1 MTDETILSLREVS
14 KSFGGLKAVN
24 AVSFDLV
31 RGQITSL
38 VGPNGSGKTTLFN
51 CISGIYAPESG
62 RIFFLGRDITSFSA
76 ARRCKIGIGRT
87 FQVVRPFLRMT
98 CFENVLVGWYFGQG
112 KDQNQVPSG
121 ADGILEFVGLNGKKF
136 RQASD
141 LRLAE
146 RKRLEIARA
155 LATQPE
161 ILLLDEVAAG
171 LNPVEVQEMAS
182 LLHQIHRRGITLL
195 IVEHVMS
202 LVMDISDRVI
212 VLNEGQRI
220 ADGLPEEVS
229 SDKKVVEVYLGHS
242 ES

>member
-1 MTDETILSLREVS
+1 VTDETILSLREVS

-62 RIFFLGRDITSFSA
+62 HILFLGRDITSFSA
-76 ARRCKIGIGRT
+76 ARRCKVGIGRT

-98 CFENVLVGWYFGQG
+98 CLENVLVGWYFGQE

-136 RQASD
+136 RQASE

-161 ILLLDEVAAG
+161 LLLLDEVAAG

-182 LLHQIHRRGITLL
+182 LLHQIHSRGITLL

-229 SDKKVVEVYLGHS
+229 SDNKVIEVYLGHS